1 MTHSNFTMF
10 IFQGNG
16 PTCLSQS
23 LLEVMC
29 CKVYTVYWK
38 VNLRL
43 CGCSFQST
51 DTSSTTDMKCEIRS
65 SCFLSGCQHTDM
77 TVDPDSNI
85 THNCS
90 ISTGKHAQG
99 MTWKQARQEVQNSTG
114 LSDLML
120 LKSNSTKDSGNM
132 TCYCTNIN
140 FIRRCFFGC
149 SVVNGRE
156 WLWSVTKFWVIK
168 ICFLLRPWPSKKNNN
183 NNNNRRLLLSKQL
196 INWNISVPQFLH
208 RVSEKNKWLCAVAD
222 L

>member
-1 MTHSNFTMF
+1 
-10 IFQGNG
+10 
-16 PTCLSQS
+16 
-23 LLEVMC
+23 MC
-29 CKVYTVYWK
+29 CNVSTVKWK
-38 VNLRL
+38 LDLRL

-51 DTSSTTDMKCEIRS
+51 GTSSTTDMKCEIRS
-65 SCFLSGCQHTDM
+65 SCFLPGCLHTDM

-85 THNCS
+85 TQNCS
-90 ISTGKHAQG
+90 INSGKHAQG
-99 MTWKQARQEVQNSTG
+99 MTWKQARQEVQNNTG

-156 WLWSVTKFWVIK
+156 WLWRVTKFWVIK
-168 ICFLLRPWPSKKNNN
+168 ICFLTPALTEQKKSSNNNNN

-208 RVSEKNKWLCAVAD
+208 RVSERNKWLCAVAD
-222 L
+222 LWT

>member
-1 MTHSNFTMF
+1 M
-10 IFQGNG
+10 
-16 PTCLSQS
+16 
-23 LLEVMC
+23 
-29 CKVYTVYWK
+29 
-38 VNLRL
+38 

-65 SCFLSGCQHTDM
+65 SCFLSGCQRTDM

-99 MTWKQARQEVQNSTG
+99 MTWKQGSQEVQNSTG

-156 WLWSVTKFWVIK
+156 WLLSVTKFWVIK
-168 ICFLLRPWPSKKNNN
+168 ICFLLRSWPSKKKQKKTTTTTTTTTGVCFC
-183 NNNNRRLLLSKQL
+183 LSSWS
-196 INWNISVPQFLH
+196 IETYQFH
-208 RVSEKNKWLCAVAD
+208 NSCIVYQSETNDCARSQTFEHKSCIFVCMMTKE
-222 L
+222 